1 MRSEG
6 AHGKG
11 AVTQQ
16 FTDAPFASIKA
27 LNAAVIERLTPVLA
41 PHGFK
46 PTSKTEP
53 LFKRK
58 TAFGWQSLRIGR
70 WGPHLPAVTLVP
82 GAAVTHDVVERILGM
97 ASNLD
102 RKSLKHQATT
112 LFAIDVPGFEVSS
125 ATVGSPMALDAW
137 TAAFLPRFEATLYV
151 YARDSDLA
159 VVEAIVN
166 KPSFD
171 GRAVSLAGPAD
182 AQSARAMI
190 LAKLVG
196 RDDLAAVAAL
206 QRTRLA
212 ALGIAHVNEYPNVN
226 VSVPVEAL
234 VLSIETDELIA
245 RAMAW

>member
-1 MRSEG
+1 MQLVQHVSDPN
-6 AHGKG
+6 
-11 AVTQQ
+11 T
-16 FTDAPFASIKA
+16 PFASIKE

-41 PHGFK
+41 PHGLV

-58 TAFGWQSLRIGR
+58 IAIGRQSLRIGR
-70 WGPHLPAVTLVP
+70 WGPHLPAVTLLA
-82 GAAVTHDVVERILGM
+82 GAAVTHDIVERILGM
-97 ASNLD
+97 ATDLD

-125 ATVGSPMALDAW
+125 TTVGSPMALDGW
-137 TAAFLPRFEATLYV
+137 IAAFIPRFEAALRF

-159 VVEAIVN
+159 VIEAIVN
-166 KPSFD
+166 KPAFD
-171 GRAVSLAGPAD
+171 GRTVTLAGPAD
-182 AQSARAMI
+182 AQSARALI

-196 RDDLAAVAAL
+196 RGDLAAVAAL

-212 ALGIAHVNEYPNVN
+212 ALGLAHVNEYPNVN

-234 VLSIETDELIA
+234 VLSVETDELIA
-245 RAMAW
+245 QAKAW